1 MSIEHI
7 ESSTVDHV
15 VSKKPGKAHLAS
27 LRADKRT
34 FRNGQRWR
42 PLVSQNVQ
50 ADGAVGVDIR
60 VVDAGG
66 EVDLG
71 RLEGVVCGKVDG
83 EEKDAALEWRV
94 ALWSWR

>member
-1 MSIEHI
+1 MNP
-7 ESSTVDHV
+7 V
-15 VSKKPGKAHLAS
+15 VSAS
-27 LRADKRT
+27 QHVQQSARQT
-34 FRNGQRWR
+34 FRDGQCWR

-71 RLEGVVCGKVDG
+71 RLERVVCGKVDG
-83 EEKDAALEWRV
+83 
-94 ALWSWR
+94 